1 MTSLLDVAFLAAE
14 EAGGAAEKGGLP
26 QMDVSTFPSQLFWL
40 AVSFGFLYFVVSALV
55 LPGLTAAIAAR
66 RGKIKGDLDKAAELK
81 VQSEN
86 AEKTYLAALADA
98 KAKARAIA
106 GETRDKLNG
115 EFAVMQK
122 EADDRAASAVAAA
135 EARIAAMKKSAAEK
149 VRDAAADT
157 TKAIVERL
165 IDETPA
171 ADQVAAAIGKAA
183 AQGAS

>member
-1 MTSLLDVAFLAAE
+1 MTAFFDMVFFAAE
-14 EAGGAAEKGGLP
+14 DAGGGAAKAGLP
-26 QMDVSTFPSQLFWL
+26 QMDASTFPSQLFWL
-40 AVSFGFLYFVVSALV
+40 AVCFGFLYFVVSSLV
-55 LPGLTAAIAAR
+55 LPGLMGAIAAR
-66 RGKIKGDLDKAAELK
+66 RGKIAGDLDKAAELK

-98 KAKARAIA
+98 KARARAIA
-106 GETRDKLNG
+106 GETRDRLSA
-115 EFAVMQK
+115 ELSVMQK
-122 EADDRAASAVAAA
+122 EADDRAAGAVSAA
-135 EARIAAMKKSAAEK
+135 ETRIAQMKKTAAEK

-183 AQGAS
+183 AAQGA